1 MHTLFHSRGRAWTA
15 AAVAAALTLIAGAS
29 AGVNTPHSGWYSGN
43 PTLGPNNLT
52 DLVCGGSTCYAA
64 GAFGTLLKSTN
75 AGSTWSGVVTGLT
88 LDLRRV
94 RMAGSPDRLV
104 VGAGCALRRSDDGG
118 ATFQRL
124 PFSASDLSCP
134 SPVGAFSFPSSSV
147 GYLVLTN
154 NSVLSTADG
163 GQTFTRRTAVPVI
176 PPATDLLCTSDTTC
190 FASSGGSIQRTTDG
204 AVTWTQVAGFSLP
217 LFGLEQ
223 ADATTLYAVGQT
235 LQLLKSTD
243 GGTTWEQKA
252 VAGVPAGDFGSI
264 RCSDADNCLLAMRQG
279 NRIVKTADG
288 GDTFTAAT
296 PPAESAFAVELA
308 SATRGLA
315 VGNVGSAVIS
325 DDGGDTWRVVGG
337 RLTDDFTVLEGAT
350 DRIAYAGGR
359 AGALARTTDAGQT
372 WANVSPPTSLGV
384 RAVAAPTAA
393 RLFVLADD
401 GTVQRSDN
409 GGASYRLLN
418 TGTPVGAR
426 DLVATDANHVVVI
439 GTRGIRRSIDGG
451 ETFSAVSDRDLRGA
465 GLLMADTAGS
475 GIVAAGR
482 LRLLFSPNGGLTWR
496 PLRRPTKSRIHDIS
510 FVSTQTGYLVDLS
523 FRLWKTTNAGR
534 TWTELVST
542 GRPMTQVDFADSR
555 NGYVV
560 VPRVGLEARGFVL
573 RTSDGGAS
581 WRPQLVSPAFVR
593 DVDMAGGTAYA
604 LAGTNFLYA
613 TTSGGDVGTA
623 RALLITTRG
632 RRISKPTTITVSGRL
647 SSAVAGE
654 QAVVSM
660 RVSGLWRSQVATVA
674 SNGTFVTR
682 WRVSKKSVFVGHALG
697 TADHVG
703 VGTKPLVVD
712 VRPPKKKR

>member
-1 MHTLFHSRGRAWTA
+1 MHMLFHSRGRAWTA

-75 AGSTWSGVVTGLT
+75 AGSSWSGVVTGLT

-94 RMAGSPDRLV
+94 RMAGSPDRIV
-104 VGAGCALRRSDDGG
+104 VGGGCSLRRSDDGG

-124 PFSASDLSCP
+124 PFSANDLSCP
-134 SPVGAFSFPSSSV
+134 AGVGAFSFPSSAV
-147 GYLVLTN
+147 GYLVLGN
-154 NSVLSTADG
+154 NAVLSTADG

-176 PPATDLLCTSDTTC
+176 PQATDLLCTSDTTC
-190 FASSGGSIQRTTDG
+190 FATSGGSVQRTTDG
-204 AVTWTQVAGFSLP
+204 AVTWTQVAGFSQP

-223 ADATTLYAVGQT
+223 ADATTLYAVGQS

-243 GGTTWEQKA
+243 GGATWERKT
-252 VAGVPAGDFGSI
+252 VAGVPGGDFGSI

-279 NRIVKTADG
+279 NRIVKTTDG
-288 GDTFTAAT
+288 GDTFTATT

-315 VGNVGSAVIS
+315 VGNFGSAVIS
-325 DDGGDTWRVVGG
+325 DDAGETWRVVGG

-359 AGALARTTDAGQT
+359 SGALARTTDAGQT
-372 WANVSPPTSLGV
+372 WANVSPPTSLGI
-384 RAVAAPTAA
+384 RAVAAPTAS

-426 DLVATDANHVVVI
+426 DLVATDADHVVVI
-439 GTRGIRRSIDGG
+439 GTAGSAGRSTAARRSRPCPTATSAERASSWPTPQGRASSPPDGFG
-451 ETFSAVSDRDLRGA
+451 CSSPR
-465 GLLMADTAGS
+465 TAG
-475 GIVAAGR
+475 
-482 LRLLFSPNGGLTWR
+482 FTWR
-496 PLRRPTKSRIHDIS
+496 RLPRPTKSRIHDIS
-510 FVSTQTGYLVDLS
+510 FVSTQTGYLVDVS

-534 TWTELVST
+534 TWTELLST
-542 GRPMTQVDFADSR
+542 GRPMTQVDFADAR

-560 VPRVGLEARGFVL
+560 VPRVGREAHGFVL

-604 LAGTNFLYA
+604 LAGANFLYA

-623 RALLITTRG
+623 RALRITTRG
-632 RRISKPTTITVSGRL
+632 RRISKPATITVSGRL
-647 SSAVAGE
+647 ASAVAGE

-682 WRVSKKSVFVGHALG
+682 WRVTKRAVFVAHVLG
-697 TADHVG
+697 TADHAG
-703 VGTKPLVVD
+703 AGTKPLVVE
-712 VRPPKKKR
+712 VRIPKKKR

>member
-1 MHTLFHSRGRAWTA
+1 MHMLFHSRGRAWTA

-75 AGSTWSGVVTGLT
+75 AGSSWSGVVAGLT

-94 RMAGSPDRLV
+94 RMAGSPDRIV
-104 VGAGCALRRSDDGG
+104 VGGGCSLRRSDDGG

-134 SPVGAFSFPSSSV
+134 AGVGAFSFPSSAV
-147 GYLVLTN
+147 GYIVLAN
-154 NSVLSTADG
+154 NAVLSTADG
-163 GQTFTRRTAVPVI
+163 GQTFTRRTAVPVG

-190 FASSGGSIQRTTDG
+190 FTTSGGTVHRTTDG

-223 ADATTLYAVGQT
+223 ADATTLYAVGQS

-243 GGTTWEQKA
+243 GGATWERKT
-252 VAGVPAGDFGSI
+252 VAGVPSGDFGSI
-264 RCSDADNCLLAMRQG
+264 RCSDAVNCLLAMRQG
-279 NRIVKTADG
+279 NRIVKTTDG
-288 GDTFTAAT
+288 GDTFTATT
-296 PPAESAFAVELA
+296 PPAESAFAVEFA
-308 SATRGLA
+308 SAARALA
-315 VGNVGSAVIS
+315 VGNFGSAVLS

-337 RLTDDFTVLEGAT
+337 RLTEDFTVLEGAT

-359 AGALARTTDAGQT
+359 SGALARTTDAGQT
-372 WANVSPPTSLGV
+372 WANVSPPTSLGI
-384 RAVAAPTAA
+384 RAVAAPTAS

-401 GTVQRSDN
+401 GSVQRSDN

-426 DLVATDANHVVVI
+426 DLVAMDANHVVVI
-439 GTRGIRRSIDGG
+439 GARGIRRSIDGG
-451 ETFSAVSDRDLRGA
+451 ETFSGVSDRDLRGA

-510 FVSTQTGYLVDLS
+510 FVSTQTGYLIDVS

-534 TWTELVST
+534 TWKELVST
-542 GRPMTQVDFADSR
+542 GRPMTQVDFVDAR

-560 VPRVGLEARGFVL
+560 VPRVGQEVHGFVL

-581 WRPQLVSPAFVR
+581 WRPQLVSPALVR
-593 DVDMAGGTAYA
+593 DIDMAGGTAYA

-623 RALLITTRG
+623 RLLMITTRG
-632 RRISKPTTITVSGRL
+632 RRIAKPATITVSGRL

-682 WRVSKKSVFVGHALG
+682 WRVAKRAVFVAHVLG
-697 TADHVG
+697 TADHGG
-703 VGTKPLVVD
+703 VGTKPLVLD
-712 VRPPKKKR
+712 VRPPKNKR

>member
-1 MHTLFHSRGRAWTA
+1 M
-15 AAVAAALTLIAGAS
+15 
-29 AGVNTPHSGWYSGN
+29 
-43 PTLGPNNLT
+43 
-52 DLVCGGSTCYAA
+52 
-64 GAFGTLLKSTN
+64 
-75 AGSTWSGVVTGLT
+75 
-88 LDLRRV
+88 
-94 RMAGSPDRLV
+94 
-104 VGAGCALRRSDDGG
+104 
-118 ATFQRL
+118 
-124 PFSASDLSCP
+124 
-134 SPVGAFSFPSSSV
+134 
-147 GYLVLTN
+147 
-154 NSVLSTADG
+154 LSTADG

-223 ADATTLYAVGQT
+223 ADATTLYAVGQA

-243 GGTTWEQKA
+243 GGATWEQKA
-252 VAGVPAGDFGSI
+252 VAGVPGGDFGSI

-279 NRIVKTADG
+279 NRIVKTTDG
-288 GDTFTAAT
+288 GDTFTAAA

-315 VGNVGSAVIS
+315 VGNFGSAVIS

-372 WANVSPPTSLGV
+372 WANVSPPTSLGI
-384 RAVAAPTAA
+384 RAVAAPTAS

-439 GTRGIRRSIDGG
+439 GARGIRRSIDGG

-510 FVSTQTGYLVDLS
+510 FVSTQTGYLVDVS

-542 GRPMTQVDFADSR
+542 GRPMTQVDFADAR

-623 RALLITTRG
+623 RALMITTRG
-632 RRISKPTTITVSGRL
+632 RRISKPSHDHRVRPALEGGRRRAGGRFDARLGGVALAGRDRRLERHVRHPLARFQEVRVRRACTWHGRPRRSGHEAARRRRPPAQEEALAGARSGRSATWPAAPPFPGAPGAGKRASCAFAVEP
-647 SSAVAGE
+647 SSIPVRSPTFAG
-654 QAVVSM
+654 AAWL
-660 RVSGLWRSQVATVA
+660 RVG
-674 SNGTFVTR
+674 
-682 WRVSKKSVFVGHALG
+682 
-697 TADHVG
+697 
-703 VGTKPLVVD
+703 
-712 VRPPKKKR
+712 